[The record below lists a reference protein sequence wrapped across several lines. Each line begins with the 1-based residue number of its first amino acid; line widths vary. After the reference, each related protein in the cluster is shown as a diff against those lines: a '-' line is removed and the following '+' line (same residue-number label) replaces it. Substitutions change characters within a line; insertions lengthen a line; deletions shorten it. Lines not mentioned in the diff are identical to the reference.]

1 MRTLRYYFLFFAVL
15 GGMSVNA
22 QSIKEMLETGN
33 SFMQSGDFSNA
44 IAVLNKA
51 YLQDGNDLEVVKS
64 LSYCYYLNKDYAHA
78 LSIIQPM
85 LDGDKGDDVC
95 YQIAGNIYTG
105 LSQNKDAEKLYK
117 KALKKFPD
125 SGPLYSDYGIFLGSL
140 ARENE
145 AIRIWEKGI
154 QEEPSFPGNYYYACK
169 YYYPIDITWAL
180 LYGEIF
186 VDMESLTRRTP
197 EIKAML
203 MDGYKKMFSDESNM
217 RELGLKKGDP
227 PANAF
232 ENAVRATWRANAAA
246 VAGNVNNETLTMMRS
261 RFILD
266 WFNSP
271 NAAKFPFRLFD
282 YQRQLLQMGMFTA
295 YNQWIFGFAQDEN
308 TYNQWVKDHN
318 DEFNT
323 FYSFARG
330 RVFKIPQG
338 QYYQTQPE

>member
-1 MRTLRYYFLFFAVL
+1 MKRPRYYFLFFVL
-15 GGMSVNA
+15 LGTMSVKA

-33 SFMQSGDFSNA
+33 SFMQSGDFPNA

-51 YLQDGNDLEVVKS
+51 YLQDGSNLEVVKS
-64 LSYCYYLNKDYAHA
+64 LSYCYYLNKDYAKA
-78 LSIIQPM
+78 LTTIQPM
-85 LDGDKGDDVC
+85 IEGDKGDDVC

-105 LSQNKDAEKLYK
+105 LAQNKDAEKLYK
-117 KALKKFPD
+117 KAIKKFPD

-140 ARENE
+140 ARQNE

-154 QEEPSFPGNYYYACK
+154 QEEPSYPGNYYYACK

-217 RELGLKKGDP
+217 RPLNDKKGVP
-227 PANAF
+227 VNEF
-232 ENAVRATWRANAAA
+232 ENAVRAAWRANAET
-246 VAGNVNNETLTMMRS
+246 VTGNVNEETLTMMRS
-261 RFILD
+261 RFILN

-282 YQRQLLQMGMFTA
+282 YQRQLMQQGMFSA
-295 YNQWIFGFAQDEN
+295 YNQWIFGFAQDEKI
-308 TYNQWVKDHN
+308 YNEWVKEHN
-318 DEFNT
+318 EEFN
-323 FYSFARG
+323 SFHNFERG
-330 RVFKIPQG
+330 RVFKIPMN
-338 QYYQTQPE
+338 QYYQTVPE